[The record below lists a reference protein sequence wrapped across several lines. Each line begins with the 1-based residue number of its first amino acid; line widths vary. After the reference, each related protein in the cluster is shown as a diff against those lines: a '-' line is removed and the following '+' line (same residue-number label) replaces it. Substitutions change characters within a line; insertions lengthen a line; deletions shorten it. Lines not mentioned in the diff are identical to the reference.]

1 MVLKIKTNK
10 SLHFVGFLV
19 SLQPKRDGINNIR
32 SKMKLNSRRWM
43 LLVALCIGML
53 TTVGVRAQVGMQ
65 KRQITIGLD
74 ANYAPLQ
81 SVDKNGLP
89 HGYDV
94 TFTRTLMSRMGVD
107 FYYVPN
113 SWKKVEEQVM
123 KGDVDLAMMV
133 YSAYRRDSIY
143 YSRPIFRLY
152 YQVVYRKADYKSFDF
167 RNIKGKTFAFLNSR
181 PIGELMDREGGK
193 SVKVYDLDEA
203 IRDLAKGKYDAVICY
218 RYQAK
223 YLIEHYHLDQLQSED
238 ISMQP
243 REYCYVSHNQDLIE
257 DISREIVLMEAE
269 GVIDEI
275 YGNDIMEPT
284 KNQIPVW
291 VWYLFGVVGVL
302 FVVAYIIQSYK
313 SHKKLK
319 IANAMLETNYKILEM
334 SHMEL
339 EETNRKLIVANER
352 AEESSKMKSNFI
364 KQISHEIRTPLN
376 ILSGFTQVLTT
387 SGVELNEKEK
397 NKIAHDIVENTNR
410 ITSLV
415 NKMLELSDAG
425 SRNVIERND
434 KVTAVRIAGDAI
446 AATGIADIK
455 ELDFEL
461 SVEPE
466 AEDLIIRTNLNSAVR
481 ALTLILD
488 NARKFTEKSVKKNI
502 KLSVKATPGTI
513 ELAVEDNGIGIA
525 PEEAERIFQEFVQLD
540 EFYEGTGIGLTIARS
555 LARRMGGDVILDTSY
570 YPGARFVLSL
580 PR

>member
-1 MVLKIKTNK
+1 
-10 SLHFVGFLV
+10 
-19 SLQPKRDGINNIR
+19 
-32 SKMKLNSRRWM
+32 MKLDYRRLV
-43 LLVALCIGML
+43 LLVAVCAGML
-53 TTVGVRAQVGMQ
+53 TTIGVRAQSNLQ
-65 KRQITIGLD
+65 IQQITIGLD

-94 TFTRTLMSRMGVD
+94 TFTRALMSRMGVK

-113 SWKKVEEQVM
+113 SWKKVEEQLM
-123 KGDVDLAMMV
+123 KGDIDLAMMV
-133 YSAYRRDSIY
+133 YSAYRKDSVF

-152 YQVVYRKADYKSFDF
+152 YQVVYRKADYKNFDF

-181 PIGELMDREGGK
+181 PIGELMEREGGK
-193 SVKVYDLDEA
+193 AIKVYDLDEA
-203 IRDLAKGKYDAVICY
+203 IQDLAKGMYDAVICY

-223 YLIEHYHLDQLQSED
+223 YLIEHYHLDQLQAED

-243 REYCYVSHNQDLIE
+243 REYCYVSHNQELIE
-257 DISREIVLMEAE
+257 DISREIAMMEAE
-269 GVIDEI
+269 GMIDEI
-275 YGNDIMEPT
+275 YGDGIMAPT

-291 VWYLFGVVGVL
+291 VWYLFGGLGVL
-302 FVVAYIIQSYK
+302 FVGAYIILSYR
-313 SHKKLK
+313 SRKKLK

-339 EETNRKLIVANER
+339 EETNRKLIAATER

-387 SGVELNEKEK
+387 SGVELNENEK
-397 NKIAHDIVENTNR
+397 NKITHDVVENTNR
-410 ITSLV
+410 ITGLV

-425 SRNVIERND
+425 SRNVIERKD
-434 KVTAVRIAGDAI
+434 KVMPAQIAGDAI
-446 AATGIADIK
+446 AATSIADTKGI
-455 ELDFEL
+455 DFEL
-461 SVEPE
+461 SIEPE
-466 AEDLIIRTNLNSAVR
+466 AENLIVTTNLNSAVR
-481 ALTLILD
+481 SLSLILD
-488 NARKFTEKSVKKNI
+488 NARKFTKNSVNRSI
-502 KLSVKATPGTI
+502 KLSVKAKPETI
-513 ELAVEDNGIGIA
+513 ELAVEDNGIGVP
-525 PEEAERIFQEFVQLD
+525 PEEAERIFEEFVQLD

-570 YPGARFVLSL
+570 HPGARFVLTL

>member
-1 MVLKIKTNK
+1 
-10 SLHFVGFLV
+10 
-19 SLQPKRDGINNIR
+19 
-32 SKMKLNSRRWM
+32 MKLDYRRLV
-43 LLVALCIGML
+43 LLVAVCAGML
-53 TTVGVRAQVGMQ
+53 TTIGVRAQSNLQ
-65 KRQITIGLD
+65 IQQITIGLD

-94 TFTRTLMSRMGVD
+94 TFTRALMSRMGVK

-123 KGDVDLAMMV
+123 KGDIDLAMMV
-133 YSAYRRDSIY
+133 YSAYRKDSVF

-152 YQVVYRKADYKSFDF
+152 YQVVYRKADYKNFDF

-181 PIGELMDREGGK
+181 PIGELMEREGGK
-193 SVKVYDLDEA
+193 AIKVYDLDEA
-203 IRDLAKGKYDAVICY
+203 IQDLAKGMYDAVICY

-223 YLIEHYHLDQLQSED
+223 YLIEHYHLDQLQAED

-243 REYCYVSHNQDLIE
+243 REYCYVSHNQELIE
-257 DISREIVLMEAE
+257 DISREIAMMEAE
-269 GVIDEI
+269 GMIDEI
-275 YGNDIMEPT
+275 YGDGIMAPT

-291 VWYLFGVVGVL
+291 VWYLFGGLGVL
-302 FVVAYIIQSYK
+302 FVGAYIILSYR
-313 SHKKLK
+313 SRKKLK

-339 EETNRKLIVANER
+339 EETNRKLIAATER

-387 SGVELNEKEK
+387 SGVELNENEK
-397 NKIAHDIVENTNR
+397 NKITHDVVENTNR
-410 ITSLV
+410 ITGLV

-425 SRNVIERND
+425 SRNVIERKD
-434 KVTAVRIAGDAI
+434 KVMPAQIAGDAI
-446 AATGIADIK
+446 AATSIADTKGI
-455 ELDFEL
+455 DFEL
-461 SVEPE
+461 SIEPK
-466 AEDLIIRTNLNSAVR
+466 AENLIVTTNLNSAVR
-481 ALTLILD
+481 SLSLILD
-488 NARKFTEKSVKKNI
+488 NARKFTENSVNRSI
-502 KLSVKATPGTI
+502 KLSVKAKPETI
-513 ELAVEDNGIGIA
+513 ELAVEDNGIGVP
-525 PEEAERIFQEFVQLD
+525 PEEAERIFEEFVQLD

-570 YPGARFVLSL
+570 HPGARFVLTL

>member
-1 MVLKIKTNK
+1 
-10 SLHFVGFLV
+10 
-19 SLQPKRDGINNIR
+19 
-32 SKMKLNSRRWM
+32 MKLDYRRLV
-43 LLVALCIGML
+43 LLVAVCAGML
-53 TTVGVRAQVGMQ
+53 TTIGVRAQSNLQ
-65 KRQITIGLD
+65 IQQITIGLD

-94 TFTRTLMSRMGVD
+94 TFTRALMSRMGVK

-123 KGDVDLAMMV
+123 KGDIDLAMMV
-133 YSAYRRDSIY
+133 YSAYRKDSVF

-152 YQVVYRKADYKSFDF
+152 YQVVYRKADYKNFDF

-181 PIGELMDREGGK
+181 PIGELMEREGGK
-193 SVKVYDLDEA
+193 AIKVYDLDEA
-203 IRDLAKGKYDAVICY
+203 IQDLAKGMYDAVICY

-223 YLIEHYHLDQLQSED
+223 YLIEHYHLDQLQAED

-243 REYCYVSHNQDLIE
+243 REYCYVSHNQELIE
-257 DISREIVLMEAE
+257 DISREIAMMEAE
-269 GVIDEI
+269 GMIDEI
-275 YGNDIMEPT
+275 YGDGIMAPT

-291 VWYLFGVVGVL
+291 VWYLFGGLGVL
-302 FVVAYIIQSYK
+302 FVGAYIILSYR
-313 SHKKLK
+313 SRKKLK

-334 SHMEL
+334 SHIEL
-339 EETNRKLIVANER
+339 EETNRKLIAATER

-387 SGVELNEKEK
+387 SGVELNENEK
-397 NKIAHDIVENTNR
+397 NKITHDVVENTNR
-410 ITSLV
+410 ITGLV

-425 SRNVIERND
+425 SRNVIERKD
-434 KVTAVRIAGDAI
+434 KVMPAQIAGDAI
-446 AATGIADIK
+446 AATSIADTKGI
-455 ELDFEL
+455 DFEL
-461 SVEPE
+461 SIEPE
-466 AEDLIIRTNLNSAVR
+466 AENLIVTTNLNSAVR
-481 ALTLILD
+481 SLSLILD
-488 NARKFTEKSVKKNI
+488 NARKFTENSVNRSI
-502 KLSVKATPGTI
+502 KLSVKAKPETI
-513 ELAVEDNGIGIA
+513 ELAVEDNGIGVP
-525 PEEAERIFQEFVQLD
+525 PEEAERIFEEFVQLD

-570 YPGARFVLSL
+570 HPGARFVLTL

>member
-1 MVLKIKTNK
+1 
-10 SLHFVGFLV
+10 
-19 SLQPKRDGINNIR
+19 
-32 SKMKLNSRRWM
+32 MKLDYHRLI
-43 LLVALCIGML
+43 LLVAICIGVL
-53 TTVGVRAQVGMQ
+53 TTVGVRAQADMQ

-74 ANYAPLQ
+74 VNYAPLQ

-94 TFTRTLMSRMGVD
+94 TFTRALMSRMGVK

-152 YQVVYRKADYKSFDF
+152 YQVVYRKADYKNFDF

-193 SVKVYDLDEA
+193 SVRVYDLDEA

-218 RYQAK
+218 SYQAK

-238 ISMQP
+238 ISLQP
-243 REYCYVSHNQDLIE
+243 REYCYVSHNQELIE
-257 DISREIVLMEAE
+257 DISREMALMEAE
-269 GVIDEI
+269 GLIDEI
-275 YGNDIMEPT
+275 YGNGIMAPT
-284 KNQIPVW
+284 TNNIPLW
-291 VWYLFGVVGVL
+291 VWYLFGTVGIL
-302 FVVAYIIQSYK
+302 FITIYIIISYR
-313 SHKKLK
+313 SRKKLK

-339 EETNRKLIVANER
+339 EDTNRKLIAANEK

-376 ILSGFTQVLTT
+376 ILSGFTQILTT
-387 SGVELNEKEK
+387 PGVELNEKEK
-397 NKIAHDIVENTNR
+397 DKISQDIIENTNR
-410 ITSLV
+410 ITGLV

-434 KVTAVRIAGDAI
+434 KVTAAQIAGDAI
-446 AATGIADIK
+446 AATGIADTK
-455 ELDFEL
+455 DLDFEL
-461 SVEPE
+461 QIAPE
-466 AEDLIIRTNLNSAVR
+466 AENLIVMTNLNSAVR
-481 ALTLILD
+481 SLSLILD
-488 NARKFTEKSVKKNI
+488 NARKFTQNAINKSI
-502 KLSVKATPGTI
+502 KLSVKATPGNV
-513 ELAVEDNGIGIA
+513 EFAVEDNGIGVA
-525 PEEAERIFQEFVQLD
+525 PEEAEHIFEEFVQLD

-555 LARRMGGDVILDTSY
+555 LARRMGGDVKLDTNY
-570 YPGARFVLSL
+570 YPGARFVLRL

>member
-1 MVLKIKTNK
+1 MELII
-10 SLHFVGFLV
+10 L
-19 SLQPKRDGINNIR
+19 R
-32 SKMKLNSRRWM
+32 SKMKLDYRRLV
-43 LLVALCIGML
+43 LLVAVCAGML
-53 TTVGVRAQVGMQ
+53 TTIGVRAQSNLQ
-65 KRQITIGLD
+65 IQQITIGLD

-94 TFTRTLMSRMGVD
+94 TFTRALMSRMGVK

-113 SWKKVEEQVM
+113 SWKKVEEQLM
-123 KGDVDLAMMV
+123 KGDIDLAMMV
-133 YSAYRRDSIY
+133 YSAYRKDSVF

-152 YQVVYRKADYKSFDF
+152 YQVVYRKADYKNFDF

-181 PIGELMDREGGK
+181 PIGELMEREGGK
-193 SVKVYDLDEA
+193 AIKVYDLDEA
-203 IRDLAKGKYDAVICY
+203 IQDLAKGMYDAVICY

-223 YLIEHYHLDQLQSED
+223 YLIEHYHLDQLQAED

-243 REYCYVSHNQDLIE
+243 REYCYVSHNQELIE
-257 DISREIVLMEAE
+257 DISREIAMMEAE
-269 GVIDEI
+269 GMIDEI
-275 YGNDIMEPT
+275 YGDGIMAPT

-291 VWYLFGVVGVL
+291 VWYLFGGLGVL
-302 FVVAYIIQSYK
+302 FVGAYIILSYR
-313 SHKKLK
+313 SRKKLK

-339 EETNRKLIVANER
+339 EETNRKLIAATER

-387 SGVELNEKEK
+387 SGVELNENEK
-397 NKIAHDIVENTNR
+397 NKITHDVVENTNR
-410 ITSLV
+410 ITGLV

-425 SRNVIERND
+425 SRNVIERKD
-434 KVTAVRIAGDAI
+434 KVMPAQIAGDAI
-446 AATGIADIK
+446 AATSIADTKGI
-455 ELDFEL
+455 DFEL
-461 SVEPE
+461 SIEPE
-466 AEDLIIRTNLNSAVR
+466 AENLIVTTNLNSAVR
-481 ALTLILD
+481 SLSLILD
-488 NARKFTEKSVKKNI
+488 NARKFTKNSVNRSI
-502 KLSVKATPGTI
+502 KLSVKAKPETI
-513 ELAVEDNGIGIA
+513 ELAVEDNGIGVP
-525 PEEAERIFQEFVQLD
+525 PEEAERIFEEFVQLD

-570 YPGARFVLSL
+570 HPGARFVLTL